1 MSTAYS
7 GVDAPGTGVFQL
19 IAGLEADYG
28 VLASH
33 PDHLRAIEINSH
45 CQTELSVHPS
55 TPQCIFGDLED
66 FLLPRLKRA
75 LPQMLEEGTVASEL
89 RPLMMSDPEKS
100 VLLCAYCSV
109 HKKQCSIPDRVALVH
124 VAGTSCTDY
133 SQIGLKNKEQ
143 GKTFS
148 HFLIWVCQRKLL
160 QEPIVVQE
168 NVCDFPSSIF
178 KELLPEYEWT
188 FGIVEP
194 VALGWPINRPRQWA
208 VGRHRSKTLGFRSLL
223 TVFAPMFNR
232 QMQTTWDIFFWEN
245 DEEQLQ
251 AELDWACR
259 RPTARWSEDAPCKV
273 SAANAFENA
282 LTEGEFGF
290 LLGYQE
296 KVPGGIYSLNQ
307 SPFVMCVGTNQPV
320 QVSAP

>member
-1 MSTAYS
+1 VEDQLVCICNLS
-7 GVDAPGTGVFQL
+7 FQL
-19 IAGLEADYG
+19 IQLAAG
-28 VLASH
+28 
-33 PDHLRAIEINSH
+33 
-45 CQTELSVHPS
+45 
-55 TPQCIFGDLED
+55 QCCF
-66 FLLPRLKRA
+66 R
-75 LPQMLEEGTVASEL
+75 
-89 RPLMMSDPEKS
+89 
-100 VLLCAYCSV
+100 CAYCSV